1 MCVRSSS
8 ESLHHG
14 RLLLCSYSTTGRK
27 HALPTSRPLQQLVD
41 AKCRQLQ
48 GNYRQLVADGLVSWK
63 LNFFRS
69 YAIGHNCPASATYTG
84 SVLHNNT
91 NFREPLLSWFNTQ
104 HTLAVTLFNYLVGD
118 PQWYN
123 TLLPSQRVTFNQR
136 NNFYIF
142 RSRLT
147 IQNHLEQAF
156 PHTFRHR
163 DSALW
168 LV

>member
-1 MCVRSSS
+1 M
-8 ESLHHG
+8 
-14 RLLLCSYSTTGRK
+14 
-27 HALPTSRPLQQLVD
+27 PLQQLVD

-48 GNYRQLVADGLVSWK
+48 GNHQQLFADGLVSWK

-69 YAIGHNCPASATYTG
+69 YAIGHNCPAPVTYAG

-91 NFREPLLSWFNTQ
+91 NIREPLLSSRT
-104 HTLAVTLFNYLVGD
+104 VTL
-118 PQWYN
+118 
-123 TLLPSQRVTFNQR
+123 NQG
-136 NNFYIF
+136 NSTYIF
-142 RSRLT
+142 LCRLT

-163 DSALW
+163 DSPLS